1 MTPNPNDESSDPDTG
16 PGEDPADTDR
26 LDDDAAESVEDLETD
41 ASADPIDVDTP
52 ADADA
57 IPESDADDGTVDYE
71 VSSSDR
77 TWGVLVHAAAFV
89 GLVVPFGN
97 ILAPLIIWAI
107 KKEDSRFVDDNGKQ
121 AINFQITWTV
131 LLFLVGLTIFIV
143 IGLVLVPL
151 VALAWVILV
160 IIAII
165 RASNEKVY
173 DYPLTLDLIS

>member
-1 MTPNPNDESSDPDTG
+1 MTTNPDDEPSDPETD
-16 PGEDPADTDR
+16 PEDPVDTDR
-26 LDDDAAESVEDLETD
+26 PDDATDGVEETEDETAVESVD
-41 ASADPIDVDTP
+41 AEPSADPDVDT
-52 ADADA
+52 AT
-57 IPESDADDGTVDYE
+57 ETDADDGTVEYE
-71 VSSSDR
+71 VTSSDR

-121 AINFQITWTV
+121 AINFQITWTI

-160 IIAII
+160 ILAII